1 MVPGLYVGHQ
11 ILDEDNYEGEE
22 DGGEMDDNLI
32 DFIDELC
39 EQEIKEFDDNESNE
53 EMQNRYFY
61 SML

>member
-11 ILDEDNYEGEE
+11 IEDEDNYEGEE
-22 DGGEMDDNLI
+22 EDGVEMDDNLI

-53 EMQNRYFY
+53 DMQNR
-61 SML
+61 

>member
-39 EQEIKEFDDNESNE
+39 EQEIKEFDDNDSNE